1 MLSALRV
8 LARPALAASLA
19 ALCLT
24 AAAPASAQAQSASCE
39 GADMVPTVATMAT
52 AKAATLC
59 LLNGERAAAG
69 LPSLR
74 TEATLENVA
83 DGYSL
88 AMVLQNVF
96 AHVLPDGRTLTQR
109 LSGYTSGADV
119 WAIGE
124 NLAYGE
130 SIQATPRATMVAWMN
145 SPGHRVNIMNGGFRE
160 VGIGIVS
167 GTPIGSTRPSATYTT
182 DFGSRELPAT
192 TPAAAPATSSPSGT
206 SAPTAA
212 TTRIKTPKMCTRAA
226 IARLSR
232 SGRRTRTSTCARL
245 RRAAV
250 RRAAVRRAAARAAAL
265 RTAAR

>member
-1 MLSALRV
+1 MLAFRV

-24 AAAPASAQAQSASCE
+24 AAAPAAAQAQSASCE
-39 GADMVPTVATMAT
+39 GADTVPTVATMAT

-83 DGYSL
+83 VGYSL

-130 SIQATPRATMVAWMN
+130 SIQATPRATMIAWMN
-145 SPGHRVNIMNGGFRE
+145 SPSHRVNIMNGDFRE

-167 GTPIGSTRPSATYTT
+167 GTPIASTRPSATYTT
-182 DFGSRELPAT
+182 DFGSRQLSAPASNS
-192 TPAAAPATSSPSGT
+192 PATSSPSGT
-206 SAPTAA
+206 SAPTAIA
-212 TTRIKTPKMCTRAA
+212 ATRIKTPKMCTRAA

-245 RRAAV
+245 RKAAL
-250 RRAAVRRAAARAAAL
+250 RRAAARAAA
-265 RTAAR
+265 R

>member
-1 MLSALRV
+1 MPWFLRP

-24 AAAPASAQAQSASCE
+24 AATPAAAQAQSSCE
-39 GADMVPTVATMAT
+39 GADMVPTVSTLAT

-59 LLNGERAAAG
+59 LLNGERAASG

-74 TEATLENVA
+74 TEATLEGVA

-96 AHVLPDGRTLTQR
+96 AHVLPDGRTLAQR
-109 LSGYTSGADV
+109 LSGYTSGSDV

-130 SIQATPRATMVAWMN
+130 SIQATPRATMIAWMN
-145 SPGHRVNIMNGGFRE
+145 SPGHRVNIMNGDFRE

-167 GTPIGSTRPSATYTT
+167 GTPIASTRPSATYTT
-182 DFGSRELPAT
+182 NFGSRELPA
-192 TPAAAPATSSPSGT
+192 AAPGTSSPSGS
-206 SAPTAA
+206 SAGPVAA
-212 TTRIKTPKMCTRAA
+212 AQRIKTPRKCTRAA

-245 RRAAV
+245 RRAAL
-250 RRAAVRRAAARAAAL
+250 RRAAAL